1 VRAPRVTDTSLRDG
15 SHAMAHRFTIDQV
28 RDVARALDWAGVPVI
43 EVGHGD
49 GLAGSSIQ
57 CGFSGTPEMELISE
71 AASVCEQAKI
81 ASLLLPGIGTVNELK
96 EATERGTQIV
106 RIAAYCTEADVS
118 REHLELA
125 KEMGLEA
132 VGFLMMAHVCPPE
145 LLVEQA
151 KLMQSY
157 GADCVYVVDSAGALL
172 PDGARARVAALKD
185 NLEIEIGFHAHDNLG
200 VAIGNSIAALEAG
213 ADQLDGSLR
222 GMGAGAGNAPTEL
235 IAAVLDRMGVNP
247 GLDAFGLMDAA
258 EFVIAPFIPFQPFP
272 DRDAITLGYVG
283 VYSTFL
289 LHARHA
295 AERYGLDPREILAE
309 LGKRQAVVGQ
319 EDWILDVAVELARA
333 KEGAA

>member
-1 VRAPRVTDTSLRDG
+1 
-15 SHAMAHRFTIDQV
+15 MAHRFTIDQV